1 MHQNSILF
9 MILKIWLL
17 CDISELSGNLLS
29 TNAKWFSGR
38 EDTILDVIFTFTAF
52 LLLLLLSFTV
62 KYFFLFSSSN
72 TEYRKETF
80 YMIGKLNNLIAA
92 KYHLPLFLNY
102 SNSPFPT
109 FSHLLLFIAI
119 CLFWV
124 YVSIFIM
131 ARKILQVKLSKN
143 QLIYFTL
150 NFFDS
155 N

>member
-62 KYFFLFSSSN
+62 KYFFLFSSTN
-72 TEYRKETF
+72 AEYRKETF
-80 YMIGKLNNLIAA
+80 FVIPPKVFRGKWVSRPSLEWKSSLWENYCCKGEMFQNS
-92 KYHLPLFLNY
+92 KVLFY
-102 SNSPFPT
+102 
-109 FSHLLLFIAI
+109 
-119 CLFWV
+119 
-124 YVSIFIM
+124 
-131 ARKILQVKLSKN
+131 
-143 QLIYFTL
+143 
-150 NFFDS
+150 
-155 N
+155 